1 MSQNKFKDATKIDNA
16 TLVRNT
22 MKADPSQNGTP
33 IPFQSGY
40 SEYEANK
47 TTQSLFETVIF
58 YLVGVFFS
66 IVIYKILIHYSILNE
81 EWRNNLLKVSIVI
94 FSIIASSFILSKI
107 SIIVVKNLKKF
118 LH

>member
-16 TLVRNT
+16 TLARNT

-66 IVIYKILIHYSILNE
+66 IVIYKILIHYSIDGYLNCFQFE
-81 EWRNNLLKVSIVI
+81 VI
-94 FSIIASSFILSKI
+94 IKDSAMKMSM
-107 SIIVVKNLKKF
+107 
-118 LH
+118 